1 MSDRRYVYSDMRSST
16 PSRSSYTRDSSRLTS
31 SYTSHTRAGSESYS
45 PFGSSSYRKPLN
57 LPSTITTSIYEDKVS
72 FWESTYLSSLVR
84 LKCILK
90 FINLTNVS
98 FRMYHRC
105 QETKQVVIRLIMSQP
120 QHQISVWIKSPPFL
134 PGNVMKLMS
143 LSKYCRYMNPSCIK
157 DSTPCILFHAF

>member
-1 MSDRRYVYSDMRSST
+1 MSDRRYVYSDMRSSA

-45 PFGSSSYRKPLN
+45 PFGSSSYRKPVN

-72 FWESTYLSSLVR
+72 FWESTNLLSLV

-90 FINLTNVS
+90 FINLINVS

-105 QETKQVVIRLIMSQP
+105 QETKQVVIRLTMSQP
-120 QHQISVWIKSPPFL
+120 QHQISVWIKSQPFP
-134 PGNVMKLMS
+134 PGNVMNLMS
-143 LSKYCRYMNPSCIK
+143 LSKYCRYEP
-157 DSTPCILFHAF
+157 ILYKR